1 MNVAVLGAGAWGT
14 ALAAV
19 LTEHHAVR
27 LWARDPRQ
35 AADMAAR
42 RENRTYLPGQVLPQ
56 ALAVSADLA
65 GVCAGADLYIL
76 ATPSA
81 ALRSVLQQLA
91 QGPGLKPLVW
101 VCKGFEP
108 ASGLLPHEVV
118 VQTLNAAV
126 PRAVL
131 SGPSFAQE
139 VAAGLPTALT
149 LAGDDAAYL
158 AHLAS
163 VLHSERLRLYTSTDV
178 IGVEV
183 GGALKNVM
191 AIAAGISDGLG
202 LGHNARAAL
211 LTRALAEMARLG
223 RAMGGRQET
232 FMGLTGMGDLIL
244 TATGDLSRNR
254 QVGLALAQGR
264 SLAEVLEGLG
274 HVAEGVHSVREAR
287 ALGQRLKVE
296 LPITAAVYEILY
308 EGASPAEE
316 VQQLMRR
323 ELKAEEPEG

>member
-1 MNVAVLGAGAWGT
+1 MKIAVLGAGAWGT

-19 LTEHHAVR
+19 LTERHEVR
-27 LWARDPRQ
+27 LWARNARQ
-35 AADMAAR
+35 AADMATQR
-42 RENRTYLPGQVLPQ
+42 QNTLYLPGQHLPQ

-65 GVCAGADLYIL
+65 TVCADAELYII
-76 ATPSA
+76 ATPSGG
-81 ALRSVLQQLA
+81 LRGLLQGLA
-91 QGPGLKPLVW
+91 GGPGLKALVW

-108 ASGLLPHEVV
+108 DSGLLPHQVV
-118 VQTLNAAV
+118 AQCLPDAL

-149 LAGDDAAYL
+149 LAGDDEGYL
-158 AHLAS
+158 AHLAAA
-163 VLHSERLRLYTSTDV
+163 LHTERLRLYTSTDV
-178 IGVEV
+178 VGVEV

-223 RAMGGRQET
+223 CALGGRRET

-254 QVGLALAQGR
+254 QVGLALARGR
-264 SLAEVLEGLG
+264 SLAAVLAELG
-274 HVAEGVHSVREAR
+274 HVAEGVHSVKEALG
-287 ALGQRLKVE
+287 LGQRLGVD
-296 LPITAAVYEILY
+296 LPITAGVYRILY
-308 EGASPAEE
+308 QHASPAEE

-323 ELKAEEPEG
+323 ELKAEGLA

>member
-1 MNVAVLGAGAWGT
+1 MKLAVLGAGAWGT
-14 ALAAV
+14 ALAAA
-19 LTEHHAVR
+19 LTERHAVR
-27 LWARDPRQ
+27 LWARDARLV
-35 AADMAAR
+35 ADMAAS
-42 RENRTYLPGQVLPQ
+42 RENRAYLPGQTLPQ
-56 ALAVSADLA
+56 ALAPSADLA
-65 GVCAGADLYIL
+65 AACAGADLYIL

-81 ALRSVLQQLA
+81 ALRPMLQQLA

-108 ASGLLPHEVV
+108 VSGLLPHEVV
-118 VQTLNAAV
+118 AQTPAAAV

-149 LAGDDAAYL
+149 LAGTDAAYL
-158 AHLAS
+158 AHLAAH
-163 VLHSERLRLYTSTDV
+163 LHTERLRLYTSTDV
-178 IGVEV
+178 VGVEV

-223 RAMGGRQET
+223 LALGGRRET

-244 TATGDLSRNR
+244 TATGGLSRNR

-264 SLAEVLEGLG
+264 RLGDVLESLG
-274 HVAEGVHSVREAR
+274 HVAEGVHSVREAH
-287 ALGQRLKVE
+287 ALGQRLQVE

-323 ELKAEEPEG
+323 ELKAEQGA

>member
-1 MNVAVLGAGAWGT
+1 MKLAVLGAGAWGT

-19 LTEHHAVR
+19 LSQRHAVC
-27 LWARDPRQ
+27 LWARDARL

-42 RENRTYLPGQVLPQ
+42 RENPAYLPGQALPQ
-56 ALAVSADLA
+56 ALTLSADLA
-65 GVCAGADLYIL
+65 AACAGADLYIL
-76 ATPSA
+76 AVPSA
-81 ALRSVLQQLA
+81 ALRPMLQQLA
-91 QGPGLKPLVW
+91 QGPGLKPLLW

-108 ASGLLPHEVV
+108 VSGLLPHEVV
-118 VQTLNAAV
+118 ARTLDAGV

-158 AHLAS
+158 AHLAA
-163 VLHSERLRLYTSTDV
+163 VLHTDRLRLYTSTDV
-178 IGVEV
+178 MGVEV

-191 AIAAGISDGLG
+191 AIAAGVSDGLG

-223 RAMGGRQET
+223 RALGGRQET

-254 QVGLALAQGR
+254 QVGLALARGR
-264 SLAEVLEGLG
+264 TLAEVLGELG
-274 HVAEGVHSVREAR
+274 HVAEGVHSVKE
-287 ALGQRLKVE
+287 ALGLGRRLGVD
-296 LPITAAVYEILY
+296 LPISASVYRILY
-308 EGASPAEE
+308 ENAPPAEE

-323 ELKAEEPEG
+323 ELKAEGLA